1 MSATEVKKFITKYKY
16 GQQNVW
22 LWYFYALI
30 PEQQLSAEWAT
41 DLLNY
46 LEEPDVGLEKSPYRK
61 LDLLRKYERI
71 EPKIICKALRI
82 VSNHYE
88 ESPFVFSLYVF
99 WMLNHSNQQGAYK
112 ILHEFSNE
120 LALLEEVYLKGVS
133 YSNHEDYD
141 GTLLCVI
148 ISVDIAF
155 LYRYL
160 DCIISVQRDRVRL
173 YDNYAAIRLLRIW
186 DTEQFIDLADDV
198 FDYVHENRERSVSYT
213 HLTLPTT

>member
-1 MSATEVKKFITKYKY
+1 M
-16 GQQNVW
+16 
-22 LWYFYALI
+22 

-99 WMLNHSNQQGAYK
+99 GCSIIATSKVHIRYYMSFQMN
-112 ILHEFSNE
+112 
-120 LALLEEVYLKGVS
+120 
-133 YSNHEDYD
+133 
-141 GTLLCVI
+141 LLCWKKYI
-148 ISVDIAF
+148 
-155 LYRYL
+155 
-160 DCIISVQRDRVRL
+160 
-173 YDNYAAIRLLRIW
+173 
-186 DTEQFIDLADDV
+186 
-198 FDYVHENRERSVSYT
+198 
-213 HLTLPTT
+213 

>member
-1 MSATEVKKFITKYKY
+1 MEKYTPVDIDRLIQVCLESNQTFDKEERELGSGLEYVFEALQSQQQLYLYLVDAYMRADTPYKINAEQILDRLFELMSATEVKKFITKYKY

-99 WMLNHSNQQGAYK
+99 WILNHSNQQGAYK

-120 LALLEEVYLKGVS
+120 LALLEEVYTG
-133 YSNHEDYD
+133 
-141 GTLLCVI
+141 
-148 ISVDIAF
+148 
-155 LYRYL
+155 
-160 DCIISVQRDRVRL
+160 
-173 YDNYAAIRLLRIW
+173 
-186 DTEQFIDLADDV
+186 
-198 FDYVHENRERSVSYT
+198 
-213 HLTLPTT
+213 